1 VKRPADFSRNP
12 LPPSQETYP
21 GVLAVDFLRRT
32 ESMHWT
38 RRITALPLTRLL
50 PPFVVRLAEDE

>member
-1 VKRPADFSRNP
+1 
-12 LPPSQETYP
+12 
-21 GVLAVDFLRRT
+21 
-32 ESMHWT
+32 MHWT